1 MSTIAAK
8 KDEKEV
14 ITIPTFN
21 GNNFSNW
28 NVTIRAYLEYKKLW
42 YICKKEIK
50 DVEAATDKV
59 KSNTLEVWLIFSS
72 KIIPEIFN
80 SLASICGRN
89 PYKIWH
95 RIKENYAAANIYGIY
110 RVWVN
115 YSQITYNDDL
125 LKYIMKLEAAL
136 AKISTIG
143 VNVMQELVSVTIM
156 EKITDKRPAL
166 MERLLG
172 DIDTLKNPFMLIA
185 KLCQIAN
192 HDQVKR
198 IKEGAAPN
206 STALATIAGS
216 KKRPYVSCKGGKH
229 NPDAPHDESHC
240 WTLHPELR
248 NTKKKAAGYATTT
261 TQPEESSNTPQE
273 HYAYHV
279 SSASSGRNSV
289 ILDSGASQ
297 HMFNSMDYFLDTE
310 PTIVYIV
317 TGSGRESSSL
327 MATKKG
333 TARLMLA
340 DNTVITLKDSLYVQN
355 LATNLVLFAQL
366 IKEKAE
372 IVAESGVMMITLN
385 GKHTICV
392 DTTRNLFEIIGLMP
406 ARQHALATSTTTTPD
421 SEFSKWHK
429 RMGHASAARIQ
440 AALGKDLP
448 KSAHTPCDTCLKG
461 KMTRLLFKGHFS
473 PTEKSLEVIHGDLVG
488 PISPPTNGGAR
499 YFLTL
504 VDQHTGFINIS
515 LLVEKS
521 DATDAILEFKTHFE
535 KQTGN
540 QIKKLITDGGGEFC
554 NKTLSKILKES
565 GIQHNV
571 SLPYTP
577 QHNGIAERANR
588 TVIEMTRC
596 LLIQANMAAEWW
608 GEAAVTATCIT
619 NCLPSLSR
627 SRCTPMQ
634 LLLR

>member
-1 MSTIAAK
+1 
-8 KDEKEV
+8 
-14 ITIPTFN
+14 
-21 GNNFSNW
+21 
-28 NVTIRAYLEYKKLW
+28 
-42 YICKKEIK
+42 
-50 DVEAATDKV
+50 
-59 KSNTLEVWLIFSS
+59 
-72 KIIPEIFN
+72 
-80 SLASICGRN
+80 
-89 PYKIWH
+89 
-95 RIKENYAAANIYGIY
+95 
-110 RVWVN
+110 
-115 YSQITYNDDL
+115 
-125 LKYIMKLEAAL
+125 
-136 AKISTIG
+136 
-143 VNVMQELVSVTIM
+143 
-156 EKITDKRPAL
+156 
-166 MERLLG
+166 
-172 DIDTLKNPFMLIA
+172 
-185 KLCQIAN
+185 
-192 HDQVKR
+192 
-198 IKEGAAPN
+198 
-206 STALATIAGS
+206 
-216 KKRPYVSCKGGKH
+216 
-229 NPDAPHDESHC
+229 
-240 WTLHPELR
+240 
-248 NTKKKAAGYATTT
+248 
-261 TQPEESSNTPQE
+261 
-273 HYAYHV
+273 
-279 SSASSGRNSV
+279 
-289 ILDSGASQ
+289 
-297 HMFNSMDYFLDTE
+297 MFNSMDYFLDTE

-440 AALGKDLP
+440 AALREDLP

-461 KMTRLLFKGHFS
+461 KMTKLPFKGHFS

-554 NKTLSKILKES
+554 NKTLSEILKES

-571 SLPYTP
+571 SPPYTP
-577 QHNGIAERANR
+577 QHNGIAEQANR
-588 TVIEMTRC
+588 TVIEMT
-596 LLIQANMAAEWW
+596 
-608 GEAAVTATCIT
+608 
-619 NCLPSLSR
+619 
-627 SRCTPMQ
+627 
-634 LLLR
+634 